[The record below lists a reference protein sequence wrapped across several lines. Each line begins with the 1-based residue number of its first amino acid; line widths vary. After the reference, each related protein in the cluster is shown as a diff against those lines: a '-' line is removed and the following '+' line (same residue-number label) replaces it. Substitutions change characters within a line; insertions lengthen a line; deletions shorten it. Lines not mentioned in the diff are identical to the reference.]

1 MTSPIIAISPVKS
14 PSAVNTDVTQQIA
27 QPDEML
33 TSQAD
38 AHKQLNA
45 SIINASIA
53 VSIQSKNEP
62 LALLLKS
69 AINGINATL
78 KPQFGDNALQAAVSQ
93 DNTPEGTAGRI
104 VSISTGFFELYK
116 QQHPNENEADV
127 LKKFMAT
134 ISSGV
139 DTGFKEARDILQGMG
154 VLKGDIASNIDKT
167 YALVQKGY
175 ADFAASFSTSSP
187 VAPAAS

>member
-1 MTSPIIAISPVKS
+1 MPSPNIAISPVQS
-14 PSAVNTDVTQQIA
+14 PDATNTDVTQQIA
-27 QPDEML
+27 QPDEKL
-33 TSQAD
+33 TPQETTRS
-38 AHKQLNA
+38 QLNA
-45 SIINASIA
+45 SIINASIE

-69 AINGINATL
+69 AINGINAIL

-104 VSISTGFFELYK
+104 VSISTGFFELFK
-116 QQHPNENEADV
+116 QQHPGESEADV
-127 LKKFMAT
+127 LKNFMSV

-175 ADFAASFSTSSP
+175 ADFAASFSVRAPLAP
-187 VAPAAS
+187 VAS